1 MMTISNVAV
10 FTIGVGALSK
20 AVEFLSAGKIQ
31 EAIISGVIGLAAV
44 FLYERLPL
52 SNPSV

>member
-1 MMTISNVAV
+1 MMTISNVTV

-20 AVEFLSAGKIQ
+20 AVEYLGEGKIT

-44 FLYERLPL
+44 FIYERLPL
-52 SNPSV
+52 SNPQQ